1 MSLTADASPATSA
14 PGQAMRGARSR
25 AGAPSRPP
33 APPRPRGGFVAL
45 VVLCL
50 AELVGVMDNTI
61 INVGIPT
68 LGRAFSASTTQLQ
81 WIVDAYTLVFAV
93 LMLPGGHLGDRIG
106 RRRVLIIGLLGF
118 AVVSLASALTTS
130 IAVLIGM
137 RALLG
142 VCAAMVFP
150 ATLSLISTIFNGT
163 GHHALAVGLWA
174 ATAGLGIALGPVVGG
189 LLLQY
194 FAWPSLFGINI
205 AIVLPVAAASPLLVP
220 ESRDDHPGRFDA
232 VGMGLAIACLG
243 LLVGSIIEGPQIG
256 WTTPSI
262 LGGLAASAALAGAF
276 IARERR
282 VDRPLLDLSLFRAAG
297 VATCT
302 ATIGLAFFCLFG
314 FTFAITI
321 YFQAV
326 RGYSA
331 LRAGL
336 AILPFAAVMGVCS
349 PLAPVLARR
358 LGIGRCIPLGIAL
371 MGVGFWIVSFADA
384 SNPYWAVMV
393 PAMVLMAAGLALAQG
408 PATDIIL
415 SAAPRDEIG
424 VASGVN
430 DSVREIGG
438 TIGVAVLGSILTHV
452 YRGRMAETAS
462 GAPSAAGD
470 SIMAAQQIAD
480 ALPGAAQRTAL
491 RTAAGDAFLSAL
503 HLNCLILT
511 GAALAGSA
519 LIALGLARRGRS
531 PR

>member
-1 MSLTADASPATSA
+1 
-14 PGQAMRGARSR
+14 
-25 AGAPSRPP
+25 
-33 APPRPRGGFVAL
+33 
-45 VVLCL
+45 
-50 AELVGVMDNTI
+50 MDNTI

-130 IAVLIGM
+130 IAVLIGL

-150 ATLSLISTIFNGT
+150 AALSLISTIFNGT

-302 ATIGLAFFCLFG
+302 AAIGLAFFCLFG

-336 AILPFAAVMGVCS
+336 AILPFAAVMGACS

-358 LGIGRCIPLGIAL
+358 LGTGRCIP
-371 MGVGFWIVSFADA
+371 WA
-384 SNPYWAVMV
+384 SRSW
-393 PAMVLMAAGLALAQG
+393 G
-408 PATDIIL
+408 
-415 SAAPRDEIG
+415 S
-424 VASGVN
+424 ASG
-430 DSVREIGG
+430 SCRSR
-438 TIGVAVLGSILTHV
+438 TPPT
-452 YRGRMAETAS
+452 RTGRS
-462 GAPSAAGD
+462 WCPPWFSW
-470 SIMAAQQIAD
+470 
-480 ALPGAAQRTAL
+480 
-491 RTAAGDAFLSAL
+491 
-503 HLNCLILT
+503 
-511 GAALAGSA
+511 
-519 LIALGLARRGRS
+519 RRGWRS
-531 PR
+531 PRGRPPTSSCPPRPATRSASPRA